1 VGGGGRPRL
10 FVKYTLVQVVCTQVV
25 FSRRYSTASLCEI
38 VRILNFTKINVRLPP
53 GQSAVTHL

>member
-1 VGGGGRPRL
+1 VGGGGL